1 MTPNPFFGVFLHWLG
16 GLASGS
22 FVVPYRFVRRWSWET
37 YWLAGGFFSWIIM
50 PWVMASLNTHDL
62 MGVLSETSPNT
73 LFYCAFFGML
83 WGVGNLTFGL
93 SVRYLGVGLGMAM
106 VLGWCAAVGT
116 LVEPWYR
123 GEFTAKL
130 ITPFHGNIILA
141 GVGVCLAGVFITG
154 LAGRTKEREMPAE
167 QKLGNVVEFNFR
179 KGVLVAAISGV
190 FSACFAFGLASGDPI
205 KLLTMQHGTDTI
217 WQGLPVLVVVLA
229 GGFCTNA
236 FWCIYLNIRNRT
248 GFQYFTSEIRAE
260 SPPAAL
266 AAGFG
271 EGSPAKHLSAD
282 GRKDKTPVPLFWNYV
297 FSAMGGIF
305 WYLQFF
311 FYSMGETQMGA
322 YKFSSWT
329 LHMASIIIFATMWGV
344 ILKEWRGASPRAM
357 LLLRLGVA
365 TLVLSTIIVGYGN
378 YLGATP

>member
-1 MTPNPFFGVFLHWLG
+1 
-16 GLASGS
+16 
-22 FVVPYRFVRRWSWET
+22 
-37 YWLAGGFFSWIIM
+37 
-50 PWVMASLNTHDL
+50 
-62 MGVLSETSPNT
+62 
-73 LFYCAFFGML
+73 
-83 WGVGNLTFGL
+83 
-93 SVRYLGVGLGMAM
+93 M
-106 VLGWCAAVGT
+106 VLGWCAVVGT
-116 LVEPWYR
+116 LTEPWYR

-141 GVGVCLAGVFITG
+141 GVAVCLAGVFITG
-154 LAGRTKEREMPAE
+154 LAGRRKEKEMPPE

-179 KGVLVAAISGV
+179 KGVLVAAVSGV
-190 FSACFAFGLASGDPI
+190 FSACFAFGLASGNPI
-205 KLLTMQHGTDTI
+205 KLITMEHGTDVI

-236 FWCIYLNIRNRT
+236 FWCIHLNIRNRT
-248 GFQYFTSEIRAE
+248 GFQYFKSEIRAE
-260 SPPAAL
+260 SPAAAL
-266 AAGFG
+266 SAGWG
-271 EGSPAKHLSAD
+271 NDAPPTRVPAN
-282 GRKDKTPVPLFWNYV
+282 GRDDKTPVPLFWNYV

-344 ILKEWRGASPRAM
+344 ILKEWRGASKKAI

-378 YLGATP
+378 YLGAGQ